1 MKSLKPKLT
10 NKKKTNVKL
19 PASTIKI
26 GYTRYDIQVWD
37 KMTATSNEA
46 YGEFYEKEQ
55 VIGIDGN
62 QKGGQLVNTLLHEIM
77 HGIIFQ

>member
-10 NKKKTNVKL
+10 NKKGAKVEL
-19 PASTIKI
+19 PSDTIKI
-26 GYTRYDIQVWD
+26 GYTTYDIQVWD
-37 KMTATSNEA
+37 KMTATTNEA

-62 QKGGQLVNTLLHEIM
+62 TW
-77 HGIIFQ
+77 